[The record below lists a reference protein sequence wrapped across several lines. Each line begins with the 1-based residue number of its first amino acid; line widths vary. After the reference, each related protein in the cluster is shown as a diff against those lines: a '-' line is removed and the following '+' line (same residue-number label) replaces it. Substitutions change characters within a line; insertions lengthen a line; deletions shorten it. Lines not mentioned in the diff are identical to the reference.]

1 MGRAGTGKTKGHE
14 MTDRDVEDTR
24 QPKEMPT
31 HSACDKCGYTF
42 DNDDLNQ
49 FGTLWLCDDCM
60 EIAAEQ
66 VD

>member
-1 MGRAGTGKTKGHE
+1 